1 MKRLNRTTELMVAM
15 LVLIA
20 IVGGILLWLRG
31 DEDDWRCV
39 DNKWQAHGKPFAPEP
54 DKPCGTNST
63 GLIRVE
69 SPRPMSEAH
78 NPLRV
83 RGRAG
88 IDWFSESGLHMVLVD
103 WDGVIVTEGYAPKGA
118 PAGDNLYSFEAT
130 LNYPKP
136 QYSDRAT
143 LILQK
148 SATSSGDS
156 VLDIPV
162 TLDR

>member
-1 MKRLNRTTELMVAM
+1 MIAGLIVLVA
-15 LVLIA
+15 
-20 IVGGILLWLRG
+20 VGAALFVLRG

-54 DKPCGTNST
+54 DKPCGSNSS

-78 NPLRV
+78 NPLQV
-83 RGRAG
+83 RGQAG
-88 IDWFSESGLHMVLVD
+88 ADWFGEGGLHMVLVD

-118 PAGDNLYSFEAT
+118 SVEDNMYSFEAT
-130 LNYPKP
+130 LNYPRP

-148 SATSSGDS
+148 DATSSGDS
-156 VLDIPV
+156 VLDIPI